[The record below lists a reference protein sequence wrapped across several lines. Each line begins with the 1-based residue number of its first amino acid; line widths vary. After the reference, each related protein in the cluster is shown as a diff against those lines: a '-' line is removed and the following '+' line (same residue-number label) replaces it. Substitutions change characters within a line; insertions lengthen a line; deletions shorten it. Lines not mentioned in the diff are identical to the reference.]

1 MRFSVLQDEV
11 YIGLKDASSEVLD
24 RIPSMINQA
33 RNEISAEVELP
44 ALRVLSS
51 LSTVVSQAWV
61 ALPAGNAQRLL
72 FVGTSSGRISIVE
85 GGLIN
90 LLSVYPMLD
99 SVGDVEY
106 VALEGSVLYYQGIP
120 ATATPLVVYYTTF
133 PTPMSTEAD
142 QPTELPEP
150 LQRGLILHKTL
161 ELFYDELEEGMEDGL
176 KPNKAVHELEYKKY
190 KTRLEEWA
198 AKRRNHTI
206 TSCWS
211 V

>member
-11 YIGLKDASSEVLD
+11 YIGLKDASSEVID
-24 RIPSMINQA
+24 RIPMMINQA

-51 LSTVVSQAWV
+51 LNTIPGQAWV
-61 ALPAGNAQRLL
+61 ALPTGNAQRLL
-72 FVGTSSGRISIVE
+72 FVGTSSGRISAVD
-85 GGLIN
+85 GGLVD
-90 LLSVYPMLD
+90 LLSVYPALD
-99 SVGDVEY
+99 QVSAVEY
-106 VALEGSVLYYQGIP
+106 VALEGSVLYYQGSP
-120 ATATPLVVYYTTF
+120 AVAQALIIYYTTF
-133 PTPMSTEAD
+133 PTAMSNSSD

-161 ELFYDELEEGMEDGL
+161 ELFYDELEEGMEDGQ
-176 KPNKAVHELEYKKY
+176 KINKAVHELEYKKY

-198 AKRRNHTI
+198 AKRRPHVI
-206 TSCWS
+206 TSSWS